1 MPSGKQIEKAP
12 GPCGLG
18 EVKSDRSPAYEHP
31 IDSDEVYTEEEQRHI
46 IHRIDRR
53 PITGGLGQSCCFFG
67 DEENTDVEDST
78 FEAGFFP
85 GAVYLLSTWYTRFDM
100 QKRYTLFYGI
110 GCVAGALGG
119 ILAYGLSHMEGLGGL
134 RGWRWIF
141 VIEGIISCL
150 AALFSYIYL
159 VGFPEES
166 HHSWKFLTRQERDF
180 VIRRVN
186 SDRGDAI
193 TAPFSLLEFLK
204 PAKDFKV
211 WVFAMIFFCVTTIG
225 YSINYFLPIILLG
238 MGDVAE
244 AQCLVLPPWVFTGLF
259 MYGQAWIGDR
269 YRLRGPIIAFNAVLA
284 IVGLVVMAF
293 HDHSPVRYFGVSLVV
308 AGASGNTPPV
318 LTYQANNI
326 RGHWKRAFCSAT
338 LVGAGGVGGIAG
350 ALVFRSQDQPNYLP
364 GIYASIACNVCIL
377 GCTGAL
383 SAWF

>member
-53 PITGGLGQSCCFFG
+53 LITVLSCLYIISLVDRINISAAAIAGSNEDLGLQVGSRYSVIILMFFVTYIIFQPLG
-67 DEENTDVEDST
+67 TFLTRKIGPRWFLSSIALAWGAVMIGNGFVNSWESLAGLRVLVGT

-193 TAPFSLLEFLK
+193 TASFSLLEFLK

-238 MGDVAE
+238 MGESACSPFPAVSYAYLL
-244 AQCLVLPPWVFTGLF
+244 ALPTLSFPRSL
-259 MYGQAWIGDR
+259 YHISA
-269 YRLRGPIIAFNAVLA
+269 LRK
-284 IVGLVVMAF
+284 
-293 HDHSPVRYFGVSLVV
+293 HS
-308 AGASGNTPPV
+308 A
-318 LTYQANNI
+318 
-326 RGHWKRAFCSAT
+326 
-338 LVGAGGVGGIAG
+338 
-350 ALVFRSQDQPNYLP
+350 
-364 GIYASIACNVCIL
+364 
-377 GCTGAL
+377 
-383 SAWF
+383 